1 MKTQDNRLAAEPA
14 REVVCDIRPWLW
26 VFVMILMSC
35 AESIKHDE
43 ILAGKRAVEF
53 AQVAFVKQDVEKAYA
68 LLADSAKGYVPLE
81 KFKETL
87 SRMHPSLHPTSVT
100 ATEYEPMPGEKA
112 IYIYITGET
121 SGEQLQYTLTM
132 LGTAANDYKVS
143 RFNRGNSSY
152 LPSTAEKKKF
162 SKPISAPF

>member
-1 MKTQDNRLAAEPA
+1 MKTRGNRLGAEPA
-14 REVVCDIRPWLW
+14 SEIVCDLRLWLW
-26 VFVMILMSC
+26 AFVMILMGC

-53 AQVAFVKQDVEKAYA
+53 AQVAFVTQDVEKAYG
-68 LLADSAKGYVPLE
+68 LLADSAKGYIPLE

-87 SRMHPSLHPTSVT
+87 ARMHPSLHPTSVT
-100 ATEYEPMPGEKA
+100 ATAYEPMPGEKA
-112 IYIYITGET
+112 IYIYITGDT
-121 SGEQLQYTLTM
+121 SGGQLQYTLTM

-143 RFNRGNSSY
+143 RFGLGAGSY
-152 LPSTAEKKKF
+152 LPSTAEKKTF